1 MRKKTRRIIFWLL
14 VFLFAAAT
22 PAIIGYSIGYRFDW
36 ETKKIVATGSL
47 FIKAKPS
54 QARIFL
60 NEKLKKETSMIWNS
74 ALISNL
80 KPKNYDIRVEKDG
93 FWPWRKNLS
102 VKPELVTEARNI
114 LLFPKEP
121 AMEKILDD
129 RIIRLWPS
137 PDNSKIIY
145 FAENGGS
152 PESLSLDLKIYDL
165 KTETAIAVSQTD
177 LCPLASIKTPE
188 NKSILAADGGGCR
201 AIWSQ
206 KGDKVLM
213 RQTKEP
219 ERWRLIEIDWQ
230 NGTAMNYPIFQKPYK
245 TENRKF
251 ETLPIN
257 EAMFDPQNSDIIF
270 YSLSGRIYSLDIE
283 SGLVSRFSSEETAAF
298 AIFDDSIFYLSEKSP
313 ENSIPKHPEIYL
325 FRSSKDGE
333 QKTKIGSMPVDLKT
347 KNQFASAEI
356 LISQNGEIAIVAGQT
371 LYRLDQ
377 KTGEFSEITKNAAGI
392 SFSPDGKKMLY
403 FGKNE
408 ISAYY
413 FEKILIQP
421 YKKAGDAS
429 ELARLSEKIESALW
443 HAESGYV
450 IFLAGGKIKIAELDD
465 RDKVNVVDFLPAEN
479 SLIFYDNDSSEL
491 YFLDKQTLFRT
502 EI

>member
-1 MRKKTRRIIFWLL
+1 MKRKTRRIIFWLL

-36 ETKKIVATGSL
+36 ETKKIVVTGSL

-102 VKPELVTEARNI
+102 IKPELVTEARNI

-121 AMEKILDD
+121 AMEKLLDD
-129 RIIRLWPS
+129 KIIRLWPS
-137 PDNSKIIY
+137 PDSSKIIY
-145 FAENGGS
+145 FAENGGAPSSVS
-152 PESLSLDLKIYDL
+152 PDLKIYDL
-165 KTETAIAVSQTD
+165 KTTAEIAVDKTD
-177 LCPLASIKTPE
+177 VCPLAFAKTPE
-188 NKSILAADGGGCR
+188 NKLISAADGGCR

-245 TENRKF
+245 TENKKF
-251 ETLPIN
+251 ETLPVN
-257 EAMFDPQNSDIIF
+257 EAMFDPKNSDIIF

-325 FRSSKDGE
+325 FRSSKDGK
-333 QKTKIGSMPVDLKT
+333 QKTELGSMPVDLKT
-347 KNQFASAEI
+347 ENRFASAKI
-356 LISQNGEIAIVAGQT
+356 SISQNGEITILAGQT

-377 KTGEFSEITKNAAGI
+377 KTGKFAEIAKNTAGT

-403 FGKNE
+403 FGENE
-408 ISAYY
+408 INAYY

-421 YKKAGDAS
+421 YKKAGDAD

-450 IFLAGGKIKIAELDD
+450 IFWAGGKIKIAELDD
-465 RDKVNVVDFLPAEN
+465 RDEINIIDFLNAEN
-479 SLIFYDNDSSEL
+479 PLIFYDENAAEL
-491 YFLDKQTLFRT
+491 YFLDKQTLFKT